1 MGKTHEALKWAEKE
15 HQLNRP
21 ETLPESPPA
30 AGRTEPPMRARTR
43 PAIERYEDLKTN
55 LLARYPHGSIK
66 TILFTGT
73 TSGDGTSTT
82 AVNFATAL
90 AKDYRSNVLLI
101 DANLRSPILH
111 SIFRID
117 HVHGLSDCV
126 TKGGRGAPPIKVGP
140 GNLYVIPYGRNH
152 SEPVVLF
159 ESDGFDQLLKKMRD
173 TFDYVVLDAPPVHG
187 SPECRILC
195 AKVDGVV
202 LVIES
207 GKTTRPVAL
216 TAKKQLEDAGGKL
229 LGVVLNKKRQ
239 YIPDFIYRWV
249 YG

>member
-21 ETLPESPPA
+21 EKLPEPVPS
-30 AGRTEPPMRARTR
+30 GRNGPPMRASTR
-43 PAIERYEDLKTN
+43 PAMERYEDLKTS

-66 TILFTGT
+66 TILFAGT

-90 AKDYRSNVLLI
+90 AKDYRSNVLLV
-101 DANLRSPILH
+101 DVNMRSPSLH
-111 SIFRID
+111 SIFSID

-140 GNLYVIPYGRNH
+140 GNLYVIPHGRNH
-152 SEPVVLF
+152 SEPILLF
-159 ESDGFDQLLKKMRD
+159 ESDGFDQFLKRMRD
-173 TFDYVVLDAPPVHG
+173 SYDYVVLDAPPVHG
-187 SPECRILC
+187 SPECRILS

-207 GKTTRPVAL
+207 GKTKRPVAL
-216 TAKKQLEDAGGKL
+216 SAKKQIEGAGGKL
-229 LGVVLNKKRQ
+229 LGVVLNKKRH

>member
-15 HQLNRP
+15 HQLNHP

-30 AGRTEPPMRARTR
+30 ARRTKPPMRARTR

-66 TILFTGT
+66 TILFAGT

-90 AKDYRSNVLLI
+90 AKDYQSNVLLI
-101 DANLRSPILH
+101 DANLRSPSLH
-111 SIFRID
+111 SIFRIY
-117 HVHGLSDCV
+117 HVHGLSDCH

-140 GNLYVIPYGRNH
+140 GNLYVIPHGRSH

-159 ESDGFDQLLKKMRD
+159 ESDGFDQFLKKMQD
-173 TFDYVVLDAPPVHG
+173 SYDFVVLDAPPVL
-187 SPECRILC
+187 SFAECRVLC
-195 AKVDGVV
+195 TKVDGVV

-207 GKTTRPVAL
+207 GKTKGPVAL
-216 TAKKQLEDAGGKL
+216 RAKKQLEASGVKL

-239 YIPDFIYRWV
+239 YIPDFIYKWL

>member
-15 HQLNRP
+15 HHLNRP
-21 ETLPESPPA
+21 EALPESLPA
-30 AGRTEPPMRARTR
+30 AGRTKPPMRASTR
-43 PAIERYEDLKTN
+43 PAVEQYEDLKTN
-55 LLARYPHGSIK
+55 LLTRYPDGSIK
-66 TILFTGT
+66 TFLFTGIA
-73 TSGDGTSTT
+73 SGCGTSTT

-90 AKDYRSNVLLI
+90 AKDYQSNVLLI
-101 DANLRSPILH
+101 DVNLRSPSLH

-117 HVHGLSDCV
+117 HVHGLSDVV
-126 TKGGRGAPPIKVGP
+126 TKEGRGVSPIKVGP

-152 SEPVVLF
+152 SEPVILF
-159 ESDGFDQLLKKMRD
+159 QSKGFDQFLKRMRES
-173 TFDYVVLDAPPVHG
+173 FDYVVLDAPPVHG
-187 SPECRILC
+187 SPECRVLC

-207 GKTTRPVAL
+207 GKTTRPVAFS
-216 TAKKQLEDAGGKL
+216 AKKQLEGAGGKL

-249 YG
+249 FS